1 VARKAEL
8 DFVIFGA
15 TGFTGRLIAKRL
27 ADTYGDGG
35 KYRWGLAG
43 RDGPGLAHL
52 RDRLGWPRLPLILAD
67 VNDPRS
73 LDEMARRARFVL
85 SAVGP
90 YQLYGTP
97 VLEACLREGAGY
109 VDMCG
114 EPHWM
119 ADMIRRYDAKAR
131 ERGVTALLS
140 CGFDSTVWELGVM
153 AVQETAQSR
162 FGRPAPEVRS
172 RLLRMKG
179 ALSGGTA
186 ATARETISRMM
197 GSPQVAA
204 LLRDPFALT
213 PGFRGP
219 EQPDGESLRFDPDI
233 ARTVGPILMAAI
245 NTKNIHRSNFLQG
258 HPWGRDFR
266 YEELAVIDDE
276 EVSDG
281 GSPLAATAPRPGDGP
296 PRSVLEAG
304 YFDIMV
310 IGIDP
315 SGRRIACEVQA
326 KGDPAYLATSRIV
339 SEILAAASE
348 APVLPA
354 GLWTAGA
361 ALGSGLADRLTRSAD
376 VTFTTSVLAKG

>member
-1 VARKAEL
+1 MARTAEL

-15 TGFTGRLIAKRL
+15 TGFTGRLVARRL
-27 ADTYGDGG
+27 AETYGDGG
-35 KYRWGLAG
+35 KLRWGLAG
-43 RDGPGLAHL
+43 RDGPGLARL
-52 RDRLGWPRLPLILAD
+52 RERLGWPRLPLILAD

-85 SAVGP
+85 SAAGP

-97 VLEACLREGAGY
+97 VIEACLREGAGY

-119 ADMIRRYDAKAR
+119 AEVIRRFDAPAR
-131 ERGVTALLS
+131 QAGVTALLS

-153 AVQETAQSR
+153 EVQELALAR
-162 FGRPAPEVRS
+162 YGRPAAEVRS
-172 RLLRMKG
+172 RLLRMRG

-197 GSPQVAA
+197 SSPEVAA

-219 EQPDGESLRFDPDI
+219 EQPDGESVRFDPDI

-245 NTKNIHRSNFLQG
+245 NTKNIHRSNLLQG
-258 HPWGRDFR
+258 HRWGRDFR
-266 YEELAVIDDE
+266 YEELAVIDEE

-281 GSPLAATAPRPGDGP
+281 GSPLAVTAPLPGDGP
-296 PRSVLEAG
+296 SIAELEKG
-304 YFDIMV
+304 YFDIVV
-310 IGIDP
+310 IGIDG
-315 SGRRIACEVQA
+315 SGRRIACEITA
-326 KGDPAYLATSRIV
+326 RGDPAYLATSRIV
-339 SEILAAASE
+339 AEILAAASE
-348 APVLPA
+348 APTLPA
-354 GLWTAGA
+354 GIWTAGA
-361 ALGSGLADRLTRSAD
+361 ALGPGLAGRLSAAAG
-376 VTFTTSVLAKG
+376 VSFRTSVLARG

>member
-1 VARKAEL
+1 M
-8 DFVIFGA
+8 IFGA

-27 ADTYGDGG
+27 AETYGDGG
-35 KYRWGLAG
+35 KLRWGLAG
-43 RDGPGLAHL
+43 RDGPALARL
-52 RDRLGWPRLPLILAD
+52 RDLLGWPRLPLILAD

-73 LDEMARRARFVL
+73 LGEMARRCRFVL

-119 ADMIRRYDAKAR
+119 AEMIRRFDGPAR
-131 ERGVTALLS
+131 RKGVTALLS

-153 AVQETAQSR
+153 AVQETAIAR
-162 FGRPAPEVRS
+162 YGRPAAEVRS
-172 RLLRMKG
+172 RLLRMRG

-186 ATARETISRMM
+186 ATARETVGKMIS
-197 GSPQVAA
+197 SPKVAA

-219 EQPDGESLRFDPDI
+219 EQPDGEGVRFDPDI

-245 NTKNIHRSNFLQG
+245 NTKNIHRSNFLQD
-258 HPWGRDFR
+258 HRWGRNFR
-266 YEELAVIDDE
+266 YEELAVIDE
-276 EVSDG
+276 AEVSDG
-281 GSPLAATAPRPGDGP
+281 GNPLAATAPQPGDGP
-296 PRSVLEAG
+296 PLAELEKG

-310 IGIDP
+310 IGIDE
-315 SGRRIACEVQA
+315 SGRRIACEVRA

-339 SEILAAASE
+339 AEIMAAVTE
-348 APVLPA
+348 ATSLPP

-361 ALGSGLADRLTRSAD
+361 ALGPGLADRLARTAD
-376 VTFTTSVLAKG
+376 VSFATSVLAKG